1 MTDRVLAPRSPAIA
15 DARSLARGLW
25 RLCLPALLWAAL
37 LCLTQPATAQSN
49 GPKLTASDPVGSA
62 EQGFSVAV
70 SADGNTAIVGGPFD
84 NSGAGAAWVFT
95 RNGGTWTQQ
104 QKLTAADASGAAELG
119 FSVALSDDGNT
130 AIVGGPGDSSSIGAA
145 WVFTRSGSVWNQQ
158 GTKLSGAGAAGAN
171 CAQPGVVGN
180 AEQGYAVALSGDGN
194 TAIVGG
200 WADNSALGAAWVFT
214 RSGGV
219 WGQQAKLCGSDASAS
234 TDIMQ
239 GFSVALSDD
248 GNTAIVGGP
257 NDGGAN
263 DGESNLKDG
272 IGAAWVFTRSG
283 GTWTQQGDKLVGP
296 NADESQQGFSVAL
309 SGDGNTAIVGG
320 PGEETGTAPHIS
332 NGAAWVFT
340 PGSGKWSPQGD
351 MLVGTLATTSNPARG
366 FSVALSSDG
375 NTALVGGPTD
385 NANTGG
391 VLVFARSGVTWGQE
405 GNELVGIGAVGAA
418 GQATSVALSRDG
430 STAIVGGPLD
440 QNGTGAA
447 WVFAYPGQ
455 AALTVSVTGS
465 GSVTSGPTG
474 IACPSTCSADFGD
487 GINVSLTATP
497 ASGWTFS
504 AWGGACS
511 GSSSCSVTMNAAQSI
526 TATFVQ
532 NQTLSVSVTGSGSV
546 ASTPS
551 GISCASACSD
561 AFASGS
567 QVTLTATPTAGYGFA
582 GWSGACSGFGSCV
595 VTMSAA
601 ENVTAT
607 FAVPGE
613 ALNVGVSGSGTV
625 TSSPSGISCP
635 SLCTMNFSS
644 GTPVTLTAVPSGGAT
659 FAGWSGACSGNGSCM
674 VTMNSLQ
681 NVTAMFSSPGGSS
694 PTSRTWVSAALGSD
708 SNPCSRSAPCL
719 TFATALALT
728 TPGGEIDV
736 LDPGDYGPLT
746 IAQSVT
752 IAGDETNPS
761 GITSTGTSN
770 VVINAGAND
779 VVDLRG
785 LTFNGA
791 GTAGVSGV
799 VFNSG
804 ARLHVQNCAFQGF
817 GSDGIVFSPGSG
829 SAAIAEMDV
838 QDTTSVANGGGIL
851 VKPTGGVAVRVG
863 VRGVKLDSN
872 TGGGLKA
879 DGTGG
884 SGAITLAITDS
895 SISLNGSNG
904 INAVGSQANVTV
916 TMTGVVVVAN
926 GLTGVQSGG
935 TAAVTIGQSI
945 VSDNTVGIAAVG
957 GGTLLSVGNNQITA
971 NMTNGSF
978 SGSSGLQ

>member
-1 MTDRVLAPRSPAIA
+1 MNDRTFAPRSPAVA
-15 DARSLARGLW
+15 DARSVARGIS
-25 RLCLPALLWAAL
+25 RLCLSALLCAAL
-37 LCLTQPATAQSN
+37 LCLTQPAMAQSN
-49 GPKLTASDPVGSA
+49 VPKLTASDPVGSA
-62 EQGFSVAV
+62 EQGFAVAV

-84 NSGAGAAWVFT
+84 SDGAGAAWVFT
-95 RNGGTWTQQ
+95 RSGGTWTQQ

-130 AIVGGPGDSSSIGAA
+130 AIVGGPGDSTSIGAA
-145 WVFTRSGSVWNQQ
+145 WVFTRSGSVWSQQ
-158 GTKLSGAGAAGAN
+158 GAKLSGAGAVGAG
-171 CAQPGVVGN
+171 CAQPGVVGS
-180 AEQGYAVALSGDGN
+180 AEQGYAVALSADGN

-214 RSGGV
+214 RSSGV
-219 WGQQAKLCGSDASAS
+219 WGQPGAKLCGSGASAS

-248 GNTAIVGGP
+248 GTTAIVGGP
-257 NDGGAN
+257 NDGGPN

-272 IGAAWVFTRSG
+272 IGAAWVFTQSG
-283 GTWTQQGDKLVGP
+283 GTWSQQGDKLVGP
-296 NADESQQGFSVAL
+296 NGDESQQGFSVAL
-309 SGDGNTAIVGG
+309 SGDGGTAIVGG
-320 PGEETGTAPHIS
+320 PGEETGTTPHTS

-340 PGSGKWSPQGD
+340 RSGSMWNPQGI
-351 MLVGTLATTSNPARG
+351 MPVGTSATTSNPGQG
-366 FSVALSSDG
+366 FSVTLGGGG

-385 NANTGG
+385 NANTGATW
-391 VLVFARSGVTWGQE
+391 VFASSGGTWNQQGDK
-405 GNELVGIGAVGAA
+405 LVGTGAVGAA

-455 AALTVSVTGS
+455 AALTVSVTGT
-465 GSVTSGPTG
+465 GAVTSSPSG
-474 IACPSTCSADFGD
+474 IACPATTCSADFGD
-487 GINVSLTATP
+487 GTNVSLTATP
-497 ASGWTFS
+497 ASGWIFS

-511 GSSSCSVTMNAAQSI
+511 GSGSCSVTMNAAQSA

-613 ALNVGVSGSGTV
+613 ALNVSVSGSGTV

-644 GTPVTLTAVPSGGAT
+644 GTPVTLTATPGGGAT
-659 FAGWSGACSGNGSCM
+659 FTGWGGACSGNGSCM

-728 TPGGEIDV
+728 TAGGEIDV
-736 LDPGDYGPLT
+736 LDPGDFGPLT
-746 IAQSVT
+746 IAQSVS
-752 IAGDETNPS
+752 IAGDEINPS
-761 GITSTGTSN
+761 GMTSTGTSN

-799 VFNSG
+799 LFNSG
-804 ARLHVQNCAFQGF
+804 ARLHVQNCAFLGF
-817 GSDGIVFSPGSG
+817 GSDVIVFSPGTG
-829 SAAIAEMDV
+829 SAAIAVMDV
-838 QDTTSVANGGGIL
+838 QDTMIVANGGGIL

-863 VRGVKLDSN
+863 VGGVKLDGN
-872 TGGGLKA
+872 IGGGLRPTA
-879 DGTGG
+879 P
-884 SGAITLAITDS
+884 
-895 SISLNGSNG
+895 
-904 INAVGSQANVTV
+904 AVPARSPLPSPTVRSV
-916 TMTGVVVVAN
+916 TMAA
-926 GLTGVQSGG
+926 
-935 TAAVTIGQSI
+935 TASTRS
-945 VSDNTVGIAAVG
+945 AAK
-957 GGTLLSVGNNQITA
+957 L
-971 NMTNGSF
+971 M
-978 SGSSGLQ
+978 